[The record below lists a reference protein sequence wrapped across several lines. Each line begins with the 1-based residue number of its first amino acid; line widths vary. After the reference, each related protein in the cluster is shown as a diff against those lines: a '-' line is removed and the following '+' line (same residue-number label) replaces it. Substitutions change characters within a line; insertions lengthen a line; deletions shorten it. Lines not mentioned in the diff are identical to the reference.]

1 MPTPIITDGSMD
13 RLVRAPKVV
22 LPKDQGLFA
31 ERASRFDQLAAESSG
46 MGDYMRLL
54 AQVCRAQSAAFKART
69 AHSVSE
75 RAIAN
80 SREHGMPPLSAH
92 VFPRDES
99 WHIDLRDIV
108 AAVQRDAG
116 AMTPEVTATLKELGT
131 LAETDHESLDAIAD
145 RLIAGD
151 SLVED
156 SSSIPFVG
164 AALQVYFTRLAS
176 TLKADS
182 VSNCDVASVCPCC
195 GMRPT
200 ASLVRID
207 PDRLNYRY
215 LVCSLCMTEWN
226 MERVRC
232 SSCESEKDVAYMAIE
247 SNDKPGLGQ
256 AVSAETCDSCKTY
269 LKIFSQEKDALVD
282 PIADDLNSLA
292 LDLLVDEKGYAR
304 TGPNLL
310 FYPGHV

>member
-22 LPKDQGLFA
+22 LPKDGGLFA
-31 ERASRFDQLAAESSG
+31 ERASRLDKLAAESSE
-46 MGDYMRLL
+46 MGSYMRLL
-54 AQVCRAQSAAFKART
+54 AQICRGQSAAFKARK

-75 RAIAN
+75 RAIVN

-92 VFPRDES
+92 VFPRDSS
-99 WHIDLRDIV
+99 WHEDLKEIV
-108 AAVQRDAG
+108 TTIQRDSG
-116 AMTPEVTATLKELGT
+116 TTTPELAATLRELLA
-131 LAETDHESLDAIAD
+131 LAETNHDSLEAISD

-156 SSSIPFVG
+156 GPKVPFIG

-176 TLKADS
+176 ALQADS
-182 VSNCDVASVCPCC
+182 VSHCDVASVCPCC